1 MSEDEI
7 IEIDKE
13 VKKNR
18 EEVYFFVK
26 KLPLNCKRK
35 AKRLLAYGIFIFQA
49 GQPLVPCAYHVVMPL
64 PGVNN
69 RLSPMYQVRLLNTKN
84 YYPKI
89 APTIISKPNKMVL
102 TNKQIEDINIIGYKL
117 KSNQIS
123 LDKAVLELRGGG
135 FYDWAA
141 VILMLYMLKSQQADG
156 FKGVPLPHKDPVG
169 WANNK
174 YNRNVGH
181 GHSGSRPITS
191 LKMKKPASMSQQEYS
206 GMPKSEKRKLPDPLG
221 RYRSINVDGYP
232 ELNLR
237 FNQVEF
243 KTPKHGKD
251 HGLPLGT
258 NDKTPK
264 TEANAIA
271 LRDSLVDM
279 ANRENIVWYTNGQ
292 YQGGTDR
299 GCDCV
304 NLFDPDT
311 NVIAVYEKHPDGSN
325 LFLTTCTLTERE
337 SGHLK
342 STNGNFVTEKT
353 LDEQN

>member
-1 MSEDEI
+1 
-7 IEIDKE
+7 
-13 VKKNR
+13 
-18 EEVYFFVK
+18 
-26 KLPLNCKRK
+26 
-35 AKRLLAYGIFIFQA
+35 
-49 GQPLVPCAYHVVMPL
+49 
-64 PGVNN
+64 
-69 RLSPMYQVRLLNTKN
+69 
-84 YYPKI
+84 
-89 APTIISKPNKMVL
+89 
-102 TNKQIEDINIIGYKL
+102 
-117 KSNQIS
+117 
-123 LDKAVLELRGGG
+123 
-135 FYDWAA
+135 
-141 VILMLYMLKSQQADG
+141 MLKSQQADG

-206 GMPKSEKRKLPDPLG
+206 GMTKSEKRKLPDPLG
-221 RYRSINVDGYP
+221 RDRSIHVDGYP
-232 ELNLR
+232 ELTPR

-251 HGLPLGT
+251 HGLPVDT
-258 NDKTPK
+258 NYKTPK

-311 NVIAVYEKHPDGSN
+311 NVIAVYEKQPDGSH
-325 LFLTTCTLTERE
+325 LFLTTCKLVPLEVK
-337 SGHLK
+337 HLQN
-342 STNGNFVTEKT
+342 SNGNFLTKKII
-353 LDEQN
+353 DEQKH